1 MKNFRKNFFAFV
13 VLVLFFAIAS
23 VQAQSVGIN
32 TLSPDPSAALDIQS
46 TTGGLLIPRMT
57 SAQIAALSSPADGL
71 LVFNTDSGNTE
82 MFVGG
87 TAYEL
92 YNKAVSNIVTI
103 LNEITPAVWL
113 NVGTIAPTELLGLN
127 MHRFR
132 MDLSSATEVRVIA
145 NVTGI
150 TLGLGGDLT
159 ISLQYSSDN
168 GATWNYVN
176 SATFGPGLSATVT
189 GLLTTS
195 WTTIDPAAQQDVML
209 RIVGQA
215 SGGIVTEVG
224 LGSVFVEIR

>member
-1 MKNFRKNFFAFV
+1 MKNLKKNLFAFV

-23 VQAQSVGIN
+23 LQAQSVGIN

-57 SAQIAALSSPADGL
+57 SAQIAALTSPADGL

-92 YNKAVSNIVTI
+92 WNRAVSNVITV
-103 LNEITPAVWL
+103 LNGATPSLWGSVSNL
-113 NVGTIAPTELLGLN
+113 TLSELLGLN
-127 MHRFR
+127 IHRFR
-132 MDLSSATEVRVIA
+132 MDLSNAREVRVQA
-145 NVTGI
+145 NVTGL
-150 TLGLGGDLT
+150 TLGLGGGVN
-159 ISLQYSSDN
+159 IALQYSTDN

-189 GLLTTS
+189 GLLSTG
-195 WTTIDPAAQQDVML
+195 WTTIDSAAQQDVML

-215 SGGIVTEVG
+215 SGGVVTQIG
-224 LGSVFVEIR
+224 FGSILVEIR